1 MVTCTLHVDVFVYR
15 HVNRSLIIRNS
26 NSISNKVPKNFI
38 KNIKL
43 FRKVHAK
50 GWMTEESEFESQQ
63 GQEVFLFSEAT
74 KFALRPFYTQTQ
86 WLVVALYRA

>member
-1 MVTCTLHVDVFVYR
+1 MVTCTLHADVFVYH

-26 NSISNKVPKNFI
+26 NSNNVPKNFI

-43 FRKVHAK
+43 FQKVHDK

-63 GQEVFLFSEAT
+63 GQEVFLFSET
-74 KFALRPFYTQTQ
+74 KFALRPFT
-86 WLVVALYRA
+86 LKSSG

>member
-1 MVTCTLHVDVFVYR
+1 
-15 HVNRSLIIRNS
+15 
-26 NSISNKVPKNFI
+26 
-38 KNIKL
+38 
-43 FRKVHAK
+43 
-50 GWMTEESEFESQQ
+50 MTEESEFESQQ